1 MSKLERKTQEA
12 IHTLIRA
19 SSGCYVRDVSLN
31 CNLGQR
37 LAAQKGES
45 EDIVGAMRA
54 EEAHDRLDDDAS
66 DEED

>member
-1 MSKLERKTQEA
+1 M
-12 IHTLIRA
+12 
-19 SSGCYVRDVSLN
+19 RDVSLN

-54 EEAHDRLDDDAS
+54 EEAHDRLDDAS